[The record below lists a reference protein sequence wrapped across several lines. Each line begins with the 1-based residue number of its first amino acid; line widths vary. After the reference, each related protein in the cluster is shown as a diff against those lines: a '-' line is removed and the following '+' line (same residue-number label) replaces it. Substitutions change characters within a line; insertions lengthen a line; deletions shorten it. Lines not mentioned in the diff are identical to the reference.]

1 MAIETGFRCVPSILD
16 SERVG
21 GGGKGG
27 WALIEKGCLFNIM
40 SNLVGSL
47 FREGCILERGCSFK
61 ETR

>member
-1 MAIETGFRCVPSILD
+1 M
-16 SERVG
+16 G
-21 GGGKGG
+21 GDGG

-61 ETR
+61 EMR